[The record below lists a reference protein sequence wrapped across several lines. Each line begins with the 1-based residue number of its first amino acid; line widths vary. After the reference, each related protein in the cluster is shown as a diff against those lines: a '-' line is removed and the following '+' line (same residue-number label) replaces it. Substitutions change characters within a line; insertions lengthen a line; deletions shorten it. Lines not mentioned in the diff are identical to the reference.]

1 MGRLWRCQK
10 HTSFADNF
18 IFFKLVTRKQ
28 TVDSCHKHI
37 SFADNFIFFKLVT
50 RKQTEH
56 EHQHQQL
63 KTFMQTDYLPS
74 RQYHLQSAD
83 SWCISR
89 QYRKRCLAWKSRH
102 FWYQLSK
109 LCTLNFSF
117 HNLSKISICLSGTF
131 SLQHL
136 LETLNTSLLF
146 LKINN
151 PCTQLKLLHSF
162 NQIHNRH
169 NW

>member
-1 MGRLWRCQK
+1 MLFIKDLIVEDKQGIGQALKANSCQK

-37 SFADNFIFFKLVT
+37 SFADNFIFFKLVS

-83 SWCISR
+83 S
-89 QYRKRCLAWKSRH
+89 
-102 FWYQLSK
+102 
-109 LCTLNFSF
+109 
-117 HNLSKISICLSGTF
+117 
-131 SLQHL
+131 
-136 LETLNTSLLF
+136 
-146 LKINN
+146 
-151 PCTQLKLLHSF
+151 
-162 NQIHNRH
+162 
-169 NW
+169 